1 MSGED
6 AIGRHFTS
14 LPFFGLALTRAC
26 SRKRAC
32 AVSITF
38 GDHHETTLYPAR
50 HLGDL
55 LPLNAPVFM

>member
-55 LPLNAPVFM
+55 LP